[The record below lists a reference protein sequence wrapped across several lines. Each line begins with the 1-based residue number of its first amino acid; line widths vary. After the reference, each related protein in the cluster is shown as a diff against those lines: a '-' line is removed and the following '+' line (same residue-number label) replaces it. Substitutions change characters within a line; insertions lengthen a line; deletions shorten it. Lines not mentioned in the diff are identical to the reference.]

1 MIIDI
6 KLVFGFILKIKLNRN
21 VLQNTYIPHPGLF
34 SSISLPVLMLNLDL
48 RQHTRAEQKK
58 KKNLLIGIKTMFILI
73 RVTSFNIDLS
83 SFSSALVF
91 LISQE
96 SVMVGLQ

>member
-58 KKNLLIGIKTMFILI
+58 KKK
-73 RVTSFNIDLS
+73 
-83 SFSSALVF
+83 SAYWDKNYVYF
-91 LISQE
+91 D
-96 SVMVGLQ
+96 